1 VEIHLAQDDAAV
13 RACLPVLAQLRPD
26 LVRQAP
32 AEALARIRRLEQSHG
47 YLLAAGFEDGAVR
60 TVAGFRVG
68 ESLAWGRFLYVDDL
82 VTDAPHRGRGHGSAL
97 LTWLI
102 ERAREAGCD
111 ELHLDSGVQRADAHR
126 FYEGHG
132 LSFAS
137 HHFRLRLGGPGDI
150 AGDVAGDMG

>member
-1 VEIHLAQDDAAV
+1 VEIHLVQDDAAV

-32 AEALARIRRLEQSHG
+32 AEASARIRRLAQSHG
-47 YLLAAGFEDGAVR
+47 YLLAAGYEAGAVR
-60 TVAGFRVG
+60 AVAGFRMC
-68 ESLAWGRFLYVDDL
+68 ENLAWGRFLYVDDL
-82 VTDAPHRGRGHGSAL
+82 VTDAPFRGRGHGSAL

-111 ELHLDSGVQRADAHR
+111 ELHLDSGAERMDAHR

-132 LSFAS
+132 LAFAS
-137 HHFRLRLGGPGDI
+137 HHFRLRFGESGEMPGG
-150 AGDVAGDMG
+150 MQ

>member
-1 VEIHLAQDDAAV
+1 VKIHLAQSESAV
-13 RACLPVLAQLRPD
+13 QACLPVLAQLRPD

-32 AEALARIRRLEQSHG
+32 AEAAARIRRLTQSHG
-47 YLLAAGFEDGAVR
+47 YLLAAVFEDGAVR
-60 TVAGFRVG
+60 TVAGFRMC
-68 ESLAWGRFLYVDDL
+68 ENLAWGRFLYVDDL
-82 VTDAPHRGRGHGSAL
+82 VTDAPHRGKGHGSAL

-137 HHFRLRLGGPGDI
+137 HHFRIRLETP
-150 AGDVAGDMG
+150 